1 MHALIILTG
10 IFHKLA
16 RFASKGGIDWLLSGS
31 EDGSKR
37 EGGREGGRERERDWV
52 SVFHAHNT
60 LSLSSFSLSLSLTC
74 IFTDTIQIKDAFIF
88 SVYTSAFLSYST
100 VGKTYCPLMC
110 V

>member
-37 EGGREGGRERERDWV
+37 EGGREGGREREREIGFLF
-52 SVFHAHNT
+52 STHTT
-60 LSLSSFSLSLSLTC
+60 LSLSLLSLSLSLSRVYS
-74 IFTDTIQIKDAFIF
+74 QIPYK
-88 SVYTSAFLSYST
+88 
-100 VGKTYCPLMC
+100 
-110 V
+110 

>member
-37 EGGREGGRERERDWV
+37 EGGREGEREREIGFLF
-52 SVFHAHNT
+52 STHTT
-60 LSLSSFSLSLSLTC
+60 LSLSLLSLSLSLSRVYS
-74 IFTDTIQIKDAFIF
+74 QIPYK
-88 SVYTSAFLSYST
+88 
-100 VGKTYCPLMC
+100 
-110 V
+110 